1 MKDRL
6 KAIILQKHRH
16 QFEGIKNN
24 RSDSGF
30 LLNAVKSF
38 SKLNKISS
46 GDFHYSSNHSIHE
59 AEETTNTHF
68 LKKIPKG
75 AEAANILVGE
85 VDFLT
90 RPISVF
96 IRMGKSVKLG
106 DLTEVALPTNG
117 KDSYKEVGCSIGT
130 SFSDEV
136 FHEVAYK
143 SRT

>member
-1 MKDRL
+1 MFLQPFFKSLKKYHVKFEMKDRL

-24 RSDSGF
+24 RSDSG
-30 LLNAVKSF
+30 KSF

-46 GDFHYSSNHSIHE
+46 GDFPYSSNHSIHE

-96 IRMGKSVKLG
+96 IRIGKSVKLG
-106 DLTEVALPTNG
+106 DLTEVALPTM
-117 KDSYKEVGCSIGT
+117 
-130 SFSDEV
+130 
-136 FHEVAYK
+136 A
-143 SRT
+143 RTHTRKLAVQ